1 MAVVCGEMLSEVI
14 RRALRCYVEQ
24 GYERTVGARHDGWF
38 VQNRRCHYQL
48 GLDIGPR
55 PVRDM
60 ASSNFRRP
68 RARRLIQGVTAVNP
82 AHSLP
87 SNAITPPAG
96 LCSAPCRAGSDL
108 VLQPHSYAL
117 TASPQGKLPR

>member
-14 RRALRCYVEQ
+14 RRALLCYVEQ

-48 GLDIGPR
+48 GLDIDPR

-68 RARRLIQGVTAVNP
+68 RPRRLTQGVTAVTP

-87 SNAITPPAG
+87 SNADN
-96 LCSAPCRAGSDL
+96 APCWL
-108 VLQPHSYAL
+108 VLSAL
-117 TASPQGKLPR
+117 PSRI